1 MNRKLGAA
9 AIAVAWM
16 CARGRASHA
25 QDNLLEREAAAG
37 RRSPAGCADAR
48 DAATVVA
55 CALAASPEV
64 AEARAL
70 VDAAAGRRE
79 TAAVVLPSNP
89 TLAGTISNRR
99 RPDEPRS
106 VPNWSVSLAQE
117 IEIGGQR
124 GARLEVADAERQARE
139 ARLRVATEEVAAGAL
154 TAYYQAIAA
163 REALTFAT
171 ELASTA
177 RALADYAE
185 ARAHEELVSGVEAD
199 VARAEATR
207 IGVIR
212 FEAERHL
219 AETVA
224 ILALLLDVPGARVAL
239 PPALPASA
247 PLAGDGAF
255 FAAQALRV
263 RGEVAAAEA
272 EQRLLERR
280 LALVR
285 RERISSPT
293 VSLFAERGEVR
304 DHIFGVGLA
313 VPLPVPAPIG
323 RTRAGEISEAIAQL
337 RAAQS
342 SRELARRRVL
352 TEVARATTAYW
363 AKVGEAALFEPA
375 LMSRARADLTA
386 LRDALAA
393 RRLTLREGLSWQRS
407 LIELLSADID
417 ARLAKLTAE
426 VELRRVSGLPLGAGG
441 GGAR

>member
-9 AIAVAWM
+9 AIAVACM

-25 QDNLLEREAAAG
+25 EENSLERDAG
-37 RRSPAGCADAR
+37 GPARASCADAR

-70 VDAAAGRRE
+70 VDAAGGRRD

-99 RPDEPRS
+99 RPDDPRS

-124 GARLEVADAERQARE
+124 GARLEVAEAERQARE
-139 ARLRVATEEVAAGAL
+139 ARLRVATAEVAAGAL
-154 TAYYQAIAA
+154 TAYYEAIAA

-224 ILALLLDVPGARVAL
+224 VLALLLDVPGTRVAL
-239 PPALPASA
+239 PAALPASA
-247 PLAGDGAF
+247 SLPGDAGF
-255 FAAQALRV
+255 FADQALRA
-263 RGEVAAAEA
+263 RGELAAAEA
-272 EQRLLERR
+272 EQRVLERR

-323 RTRAGEISEAIAQL
+323 RTRAGEITEAIAQL

-352 TEVARATTAYW
+352 TEVARATTTYW
-363 AKVGEAALFEPA
+363 AKVGEAALFAPA
-375 LMSRARADLTA
+375 LLARARADLTA

-393 RRLTLREGLSWQRS
+393 RRLTLREGLPWQRS

-426 VELRRVSGLPLGAGG
+426 VELRRVSGLPLGTASGG
-441 GGAR
+441 GR

>member
-9 AIAVAWM
+9 AIAVACV
-16 CARGRASHA
+16 CARSRVVHAEDNPPGRSATSNA
-25 QDNLLEREAAAG
+25 R
-37 RRSPAGCADAR
+37 CADAR

-89 TLAGTISNRR
+89 TLAGTIATRR
-99 RPDEPRS
+99 RPDEPQS

-124 GARLEVADAERQARE
+124 AARIEVALAERDARE
-139 ARLRVATEEVAAGAL
+139 SRLRVATQEVAAGAL
-154 TAYYQAIAA
+154 TAYYEAIAA
-163 REALTFAT
+163 REALTLTT

-177 RALADYAE
+177 RSLAEHAE
-185 ARAHEELVSGVEAD
+185 ARAHEELIAGVEAD

-207 IGVIR
+207 VGVVR

-224 ILALLLDVPGARVAL
+224 VLALLLDLPGTHLTL

-247 PLAGDGAF
+247 PLTGDAGYFTD
-255 FAAQALRV
+255 QALRV
-263 RGEVAAAEA
+263 RGEIAAAEA
-272 EQRLLERR
+272 EQRALERR
-280 LALVR
+280 LVLVR

-293 VSLFAERGEVR
+293 ISLFAERGEIR

-313 VPLPVPAPIG
+313 LPIPMPAPLG
-323 RTRAGEISEAIAQL
+323 RTRAGEITEAIAQV
-337 RAAQS
+337 RSAQS

-363 AKVGEAALFEPA
+363 AKVGEAALFAPD

-386 LRDALAA
+386 LRDALGT
-393 RRLTLREGLSWQRS
+393 RRLTLREGLLWQRS

-426 VELRRVSGLPLGAGG
+426 VELRRVAGLPLGAASGG
-441 GGAR
+441 GR

>member
-1 MNRKLGAA
+1 
-9 AIAVAWM
+9 
-16 CARGRASHA
+16 
-25 QDNLLEREAAAG
+25 
-37 RRSPAGCADAR
+37 
-48 DAATVVA
+48 
-55 CALAASPEV
+55 
-64 AEARAL
+64 
-70 VDAAAGRRE
+70 
-79 TAAVVLPSNP
+79 AVVLPSNP

-124 GARLEVADAERQARE
+124 AARLGVAEAERQARE
-139 ARLRVATEEVAAGAL
+139 AHLRVATEEVAAGAL
-154 TAYYQAIAA
+154 TAYYEAIAA

-224 ILALLLDVPGARVAL
+224 ILALLLDVPGTRVAL
-239 PPALPASA
+239 PPALPPSA
-247 PLAGDGAF
+247 PVAGDAGF
-255 FAAQALRV
+255 FAEQALRV
-263 RGEVAAAEA
+263 RGELAAAEA
-272 EQRLLERR
+272 EQRVLERR

-293 VSLFAERGEVR
+293 VSLFAERGEIR

-313 VPLPVPAPIG
+313 VPLPVPSPIG
-323 RTRAGEISEAIAQL
+323 RTRAGEITETIAQL

-352 TEVARATTAYW
+352 SEVARATTTYW
-363 AKVGEAALFEPA
+363 AKVGEAALFAPA
-375 LMSRARADLTA
+375 LMARARADLAA

-393 RRLTLREGLSWQRS
+393 RRLTLREGLPWQRS

-417 ARLAKLTAE
+417 ARLARLTAE
-426 VELRRVSGLPLGAGG
+426 VELRRVSGLPLGATSGG
-441 GGAR
+441 GR